1 MIALVDCNNFYASCE
16 RAFDPT
22 LKDKPVIV
30 LSNNDGCVIARSD
43 EAKALGIKMAQ
54 PAHMINELL
63 KANNVQV
70 FSSNYTLYGDM
81 SKRVHTILRTFV
93 ERIEVYSIDECF
105 LDLSNYPY
113 QDLTTLAL
121 TIRNTVIQQT
131 GIPVSVG
138 IGSTKTLAKMANRY
152 AKKKK
157 KEVGVHYAKTK
168 EEVEEML
175 AFAEVGDVWGIGRQH
190 EKFLLQN
197 GFNTALDLAKAPEEW
212 VRKNMTVVSQR
223 MLNELRGV
231 SCIKWEDLPANRKN
245 ICTSRSFGSLV
256 TSKSVIKQAIAAH
269 TAACAM
275 KLRKE
280 RSCAKRLHVFIRT
293 NPFRGKDSQ
302 YFASRDIELPVATNS
317 SSELI
322 KYAMKGLELI
332 FEPGYNYQKAGV
344 IVLDLIPET
353 QIQLGLFDKRDRQKE
368 KQLMM
373 ALDKTNKAFG
383 KDIVRYGVHD
393 YGNEWALKRD
403 HLSKSYTTRLDQL
416 VQIKK

>member
-16 RAFDPT
+16 RVFNPK

-54 PAHMINELL
+54 PVHMIDHLI

-81 SKRVHTILRTFV
+81 SRRVHAILKSFV
-93 ERIEVYSIDECF
+93 ERIEVYSIDESF
-105 LDLSNYPY
+105 LDLANYKY

-121 TIRNTVIQQT
+121 TIRNSVIQQT
-131 GIPVSVG
+131 GIPVTVG
-138 IGSTKTLAKMANRY
+138 IGPTKTLAKMANRY
-152 AKKKK
+152 AKKTKK
-157 KEVGVHYAKTK
+157 DIGVHYAKK
-168 EEVEEML
+168 REYIEEML
-175 AFAEVGDVWGIGRQH
+175 AFTEVGDIWGVGK
-190 EKFLLQN
+190 EKEKLLVRN
-197 GFNTALDLAKAPEEW
+197 GFVTALDLTNAPEEW

-223 MLNELRGV
+223 TLNELRGIP
-231 SCIKWEDLPANRKN
+231 CIEWEDVPANRKN
-245 ICTSRSFGSLV
+245 ICTSRSFGNLV
-256 TSKSVIKQAIAAH
+256 TSKNVLKQAIAAH

-280 RSCAKRLHVFIRT
+280 GSCAKWLHVFIRT
-293 NPFRGKDSQ
+293 NPFRGQDSQ
-302 YFASRDIELPVATNS
+302 YIASRDIELPVATNNS
-317 SSELI
+317 TELI

-332 FEPGYNYQKAGV
+332 FQPGYNYQKAGV

-353 QIQLGLFDKRDRQKE
+353 QIQLGLFDKRDRVKE
-368 KQLMM
+368 KQLMI

-393 YGNEWALKRD
+393 YGNDWALRRN
-403 HLSKSYTTRLDQL
+403 HLSQCFTTRLDQL